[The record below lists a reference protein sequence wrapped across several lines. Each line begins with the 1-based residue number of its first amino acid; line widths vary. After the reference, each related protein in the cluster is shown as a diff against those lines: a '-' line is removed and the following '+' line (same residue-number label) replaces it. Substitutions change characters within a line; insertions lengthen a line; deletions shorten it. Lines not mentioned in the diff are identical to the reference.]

1 MATKGL
7 TEQKG
12 LPEPLWNVSQHFVRA
27 LKPMLL
33 RGLSFASEE
42 YSADN
47 KSIKA
52 YFKKPKLLLLLTPTL
67 GAYGVCISL

>member
-1 MATKGL
+1 MATKSL
-7 TEQKG
+7 TEKKC
-12 LPEPLWNVSQHFVRA
+12 LPEPLGNVSQHFVRA

-47 KSIKA
+47 KSTEA
-52 YFKKPKLLLLLTPTL
+52 YFKRSKLLLLLTPTF